1 MWRYVLLATAV
12 VVGLMLI
19 FIAFPVRPPRPGVR
33 AGSATPGP
41 RATLPIYP
49 HSTGGAIRGEAPWAF
64 DALPSC
70 FTPRWEWQP
79 GSDRVQ
85 EQVRS
90 TVVEARA
97 RGGVE
102 TSALIDTRSGAR
114 LAARPAVQPAHAP
127 VLAPLRPGMELHAG
141 NCTLR
146 VEPSQVRITRGAD
159 EVTVPA
165 ARLYLV
171 PEDAGTLLVVA
182 HDAPESA
189 EVGAYLAQPMP
200 GQE

>member
-1 MWRYVLLATAV
+1 MWRYLLMATAI
-12 VVGLMLI
+12 VVGLILI
-19 FIAFPVRPPRPGVR
+19 FIAFPVRSPQPHVR

-41 RATLPIYP
+41 RATLPVYP

-79 GSDRVQ
+79 GSDRI
-85 EQVRS
+85 EERVRPA
-90 TVVEARA
+90 VVEARA

-102 TSALIDTRSGAR
+102 ARTLIDTRSGAR
-114 LAARPAVQPAHAP
+114 LTTRTAAAALQVPP
-127 VLAPLRPGMELHAG
+127 LAPLEPGVGLHAG

-146 VEPSQVRITRGAD
+146 IEHLQVRITRGVD
-159 EVTVPA
+159 EVTVPSS
-165 ARLYLV
+165 RLYLV
-171 PEDAGTLLVVA
+171 RGSEGTLIVVA

-189 EVGAYLAQPMP
+189 EVGAYLPQPM
-200 GQE
+200 QREE